1 MIQES
6 VKYKELFNIT
16 LVIKNDPYDDD
27 GFDSGTYTVDFQN
40 SIYIIRGDN
49 MIIETVEDDSIIG
62 KVFNLK
68 LIESYKIK
76 QYKFL

>member
-16 LVIKNDPYDDD
+16 LVVKNDPYDSDA
-27 GFDSGTYTVDFQN
+27 FDRGTYTVHFQN
-40 SIYIIRGDN
+40 SVFIIMGHS

-68 LIESYKIK
+68 IIESYKIE